1 MGHVWGVPAEAEGEG
16 DVEAED
22 AGPEGAAEGGE
33 AAFGVADW
41 TAAGGTDERIPLAE
55 DTALL
60 AEAALP
66 AAAAE
71 LAVPAATAVPTPP
84 FA

>member
-1 MGHVWGVPAEAEGEG
+1 MPAEAEGEG

-41 TAAGGTDERIPLAE
+41 TAAGGTDAGIPLAE
-55 DTALL
+55 DAALL

-66 AAAAE
+66 VAAAE
-71 LAVPAATAVPTPP
+71 VAVPP